1 MAVGRRR
8 EGDAQLAL
16 RFRPMRLSDLPEVL
30 RIERASFPTPWSER
44 AFVSEL
50 TQNVYADY
58 IVARLPEEAGN
69 GEAEPVG
76 GTGGADGGV
85 RPARRAPLAWA
96 GRPVRREEGRVVGY
110 AGMWI
115 VLDEAHVTNI
125 AVAPEMRGRDIGDAL
140 LTELE
145 RRARARECRRMTLE
159 VRPSNSVAIALY
171 TKHGFV
177 PRGRRPGYYSDTNED
192 AIVMWKDDL

>member
-1 MAVGRRR
+1 MAVGRRED
-8 EGDAQLAL
+8 EGARLPL
-16 RFRPMRLSDLPEVL
+16 RFRPMTLRDLPEVL

-58 IVARLPEEAGN
+58 IVARLPEGA
-69 GEAEPVG
+69 AEG
-76 GTGGADGGV
+76 GPEPADGRSRLGGEGRPER
-85 RPARRAPLAWA
+85 RPAFGWP
-96 GRPVRREEGRVVGY
+96 GRPPKRGEGPVVGY

-140 LTELE
+140 LSELE

-159 VRPSNSVAIALY
+159 VRPSNAVAISLY

-177 PRGRRPGYYSDTNED
+177 PRGRRPGYYSDTHED
-192 AIVMWKDDL
+192 AIVMWKDEL